1 MSVRG
6 RDQKE
11 IKTKENEEGG
21 IGERRRLEEMLQ
33 LVVFLRSGGGD
44 WSDAHNACNARVS
57 SSGVVATAT
66 NMNVESSVRRRE
78 QRALG
83 SLMRWVES

>member
-21 IGERRRLEEMLQ
+21 IGERRRLKEMLQ
-33 LVVFLRSGGGD
+33 LVVFRRSGGGE
-44 WSDAHNACNARVS
+44 WSDAHTAGNTGVS
-57 SSGVVATAT
+57 GSGVVATAT
-66 NMNVESSVRRRE
+66 NMNV
-78 QRALG
+78 
-83 SLMRWVES
+83 

>member
-21 IGERRRLEEMLQ
+21 IGERRRLKEMLQ

-44 WSDAHNACNARVS
+44 WSDAHNAGNARVS
-57 SSGVVATAT
+57 GSGVVATAT
-66 NMNVESSVRRRE
+66 NMNVESSVRCRG
-78 QRALG
+78 QRAQG

>member
-44 WSDAHNACNARVS
+44 WSDAHNAQTMCVS
-57 SSGVVATAT
+57 AAPV
-66 NMNVESSVRRRE
+66 
-78 QRALG
+78 
-83 SLMRWVES
+83 W

>member
-21 IGERRRLEEMLQ
+21 IGERRRLKEMLQ
-33 LVVFLRSGGGD
+33 LVVSWRSGGGE
-44 WSDAHNACNARVS
+44 WSDAHNTGNVCVS
-57 SSGVVATAT
+57 GSSVIATAT
-66 NMNVESSVRRRE
+66 NMNV
-78 QRALG
+78 
-83 SLMRWVES
+83 